1 MASGTFRPTLDECV
15 YPLMSC
21 AKLDGRCAQKGT
33 RSTLG
38 CTWGF
43 GNNAVTLQ
51 ALPMPRSLH
60 MEQHRGGATTTEAT
74 MGPAMRAGIKDLT
87 KAIIELTR
95 WGRRN
100 NPSSATKES

>member
-1 MASGTFRPTLDECV
+1 
-15 YPLMSC
+15 MSC
-21 AKLDGRCAQKGT
+21 ARLDGRCAQKGT

-60 MEQHRGGATTTEAT
+60 MEHRRDEAPTKPTKPTLGAALTAAIREA
-74 MGPAMRAGIKDLT
+74 T
-87 KAIIELTR
+87 KAIVELTR
-95 WGRRN
+95 WIRRQ
-100 NPSSATKES
+100 NPSGAKKTPSGAHTGS